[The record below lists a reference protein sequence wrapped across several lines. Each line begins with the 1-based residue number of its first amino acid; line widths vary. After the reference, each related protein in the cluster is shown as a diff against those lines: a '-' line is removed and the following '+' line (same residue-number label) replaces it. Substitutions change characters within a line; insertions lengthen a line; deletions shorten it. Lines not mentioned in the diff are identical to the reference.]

1 MENIRFHEVQPSNN
15 KSIFQSND
23 LVDFELDAVN
33 RKLVKN
39 SVEITGT
46 VAVYKNSVAAANR
59 VVKGDAGN
67 LFIDKNSGAH
77 SLFESISVSTLNQ
90 GSIENIGFSYP
101 RMVSMLSVLQNENQ
115 DLNDMENVME
125 WRLPDADLTGN
136 YLRQQDVNGGAGAN
150 KQVDQDFSIKP
161 RILINRCD
169 NNISFSK
176 TGKMRVSMTMAQDE
190 KFLVNQLT
198 AAGVNSLVYTVS
210 NLRLRYRS
218 VPEDNN
224 DMPVLLQK
232 ITPIKT
238 TINSNLSNMSLNV
251 PSNSATGCSISF
263 QNTGNEGQ
271 QRKNNQQL
279 EKINIDSIQFFFNS
293 ANTYLNYKL
302 DNTAEIIMRA
312 LKSLSPTNDEAMYQ
326 IKSTDLAN
334 NENFIVGS
342 DLDGVIDLSENSFEV
357 EIQSDITTNTNV
369 YLMFHSIVKI

>member
-1 MENIRFHEVQPSNN
+1 MNNIRFHEVQPTNS
-15 KSIFQSND
+15 KSVFQGDD

-46 VAVYKNSVAAANR
+46 IAVYKNSVTAGNR

-67 LFIDKNSGAH
+67 LYIDKNSGAH
-77 SLFESISVSTLNQ
+77 GMIESCSVSTLNQ
-90 GSIENIGFSYP
+90 GSIENIGFGYS

-136 YLRQQDVNGGAGAN
+136 YLRQEDTNGAGAN
-150 KQVDQDFSIKP
+150 KQGDTDFSIKP

-176 TGKMRVSMTMAQDE
+176 TGKMRVSMTLAQDE

-198 AAGVNSLVYTVS
+198 GIGSLVYTVS
-210 NLRLRYRS
+210 NLRLRYRT
-218 VPEDNN
+218 VPEDNI
-224 DMPVLLQK
+224 DTQVLLQK
-232 ITPIKT
+232 ITPLKT
-238 TINSNLSNMSLNV
+238 TINSNLASMSLNV
-251 PSNSATGCSISF
+251 PSKACTGCSISF
-263 QNTGNEGQ
+263 QDTANEGQ
-271 QRKNNQQL
+271 QNKNNQQL
-279 EKINIDSIQFFFNS
+279 EKVNVNSIQFFFNS

-302 DNTAEIIMRA
+302 DNTSEIIMRG

-326 IKSTDLAN
+326 INSTDLAN
-334 NENFIVGS
+334 DENYIVGT
-342 DLDGVIDLSENSFEV
+342 DLDGFIDLSENSFEI
-357 EIQSDITTNTNV
+357 ELQSDISTNVNV
-369 YLMFHSIVKI
+369 YLMFHSLLKL

>member
-1 MENIRFHEVQPSNN
+1 MDNVRFHEVQPSNS
-15 KSIFQSND
+15 KAIFQADD

-46 VAVYKNSVAAANR
+46 IAVYKNSVAAGNR

-77 SLFESISVSTLNQ
+77 GVIESISTSTLNQ
-90 GSIENIGFSYP
+90 GSIESIGFAYP

-136 YLRQQDVNGGAGAN
+136 YLRQEDINGTGAN
-150 KQVDQDFSIKP
+150 KQGDQDFSIKP

-198 AAGVNSLVYTVS
+198 GAGVNSLVYTVS

-218 VPEDNN
+218 VPEDNV

-232 ITPIKT
+232 ITPLKT

-271 QRKNNQQL
+271 QRQNNQQL

-302 DNTAEIIMRA
+302 DNTSEIIMRG
-312 LKSLSPTNDEAMYQ
+312 LKSLSPSNDEAMYQ

-342 DLDGVIDLSENSFEV
+342 DLDGTIDLSENSFEV
-357 EIQSDITTNTNV
+357 EIQSDIATNTNV
-369 YLMFHSIVKI
+369 YLMFHSLVKI